1 MSLWRRAWRDK
12 ILPAV
17 ADFKPDFIILSA
29 GFDAHRKDELN
40 YRFIGLTERDYYW
53 LTQQIVA
60 LANTVCDG
68 RLVSAL
74 EGGYRIQGGIV
85 SAFSRSVAAHVR
97 ALNEVNTQVDPHSRF
112 SRQGI
117 FTDAPLCVNL
127 SSIGTIKSRI

>member
-1 MSLWRRAWRDK
+1 MWRRAWRDK

-17 ADFKPDFIILSA
+17 ADFKPDFIIVSA

-40 YRFIGLTERDYYW
+40 YRYIGVTERDYYW

-60 LANTVCDG
+60 LANTVCNG
-68 RLVSAL
+68 RVVSAL

-97 ALNEVNTQVDPHSRF
+97 ALNEINHQVGFVQDDS
-112 SRQGI
+112 
-117 FTDAPLCVNL
+117 
-127 SSIGTIKSRI
+127 